1 MTIQER
7 QLRAVRDGEDTLYQS
22 MTDQFRIKASSADT
36 DEAYTVLEVIVPP
49 GGGPPGLHTHPQQET
64 FYILEG
70 EFAIDTLHEGSPASE
85 VVHAGDVVNV
95 PGMAPHN
102 YRNVGATP
110 GRFMSVQVPGGFDRF
125 LLELGVPVTD
135 PANPPQFSEVPDMQR
150 VMEICARHNVSFVQP

>member
-1 MTIQER
+1 MTTTEK
-7 QLRAVRDGEDTLYQS
+7 QLRTIRDGQDTLYLS

-49 GGGPPGLHTHPQQET
+49 AGGPPGLHTHPQQET

-70 EFAIDTLHEGSPASE
+70 EFAIDTLRDGVPVSE

-110 GRFMSVQVPGGFDRF
+110 GRFVSVQVPGGFDHF
-125 LLELGVPVTD
+125 LMELGVPIND
-135 PANPPQFSEVPDMQR
+135 PANPPQPSELV
-150 VMEICARHNVSFVQP
+150 VG